1 LQGGI
6 GTDALCVFA
15 SLRALLFFS
24 RAEAQRRKGIA
35 RSLRL
40 SAAGIVFASW
50 YFFFFRRKAE
60 GILHPFLQKRTF
72 FLSKNKKADP
82 LWRIGFPLQSHKT
95 DSYIEVKCRAE

>member
-1 LQGGI
+1 ML
-6 GTDALCVFA
+6 FA
-15 SLRALLFFS
+15 SLRALLFFH
-24 RAEAQRRKGIA
+24 AQRRKGIA